1 MGNKL
6 ERQNKHQRNL
16 KKKIRKFERKGW
28 STEGL
33 NKELSYSTGEI
44 ARPEFTTG
52 HAAGDEKSQ
61 QKFAMKKLEKRIANQ
76 T

>member
-6 ERQNKHQRNL
+6 ERQNQHQRNL
-16 KKKIRKFERKGW
+16 KKKIKKFEKKGW
-28 STEGL
+28 NTGGL
-33 NKELSYSTGEI
+33 KKELSYSTGDVS
-44 ARPEFTTG
+44 RPEFTTG

-61 QKFAMKKLEKRIANQ
+61 QKFAIKKLEKRLASL